1 MLRTLNPNDQGSL
14 SHITLRTTPT
24 SSQSVILH
32 SSVPLMTAQMLNEAL
47 AQNHYS
53 LVTLKSSLNRQVA
66 AYATRLQTMIQIMT
80 ETGTHAAEV
89 QSLLRELEKSEEIL
103 FEREYGLRVG
113 LMNRMNWSIEMPMAP
128 ASIPMC
134 KSEVKSDEK

>member
-1 MLRTLNPNDQGSL
+1 
-14 SHITLRTTPT
+14 
-24 SSQSVILH
+24 
-32 SSVPLMTAQMLNEAL
+32 
-47 AQNHYS
+47 
-53 LVTLKSSLNRQVA
+53 
-66 AYATRLQTMIQIMT
+66 MIQIMT